1 MSLNEDILLS
11 MDLNLLLTFLVVF
24 RERSVSEAARHLR
37 VTQPAVSGSLV
48 RLRQCFDDPLFLRR
62 NRKMQPTPKAEEI
75 AEALLPA
82 MLRIE
87 SVSRHP

>member
-11 MDLNLLLTFLVVF
+11 LDLNLLLTFLVVF
-24 RERSVSEAARHLR
+24 RERSVSGAAQHLR

-48 RLRQCFDDPLFLRR
+48 RLREFFNDPLFLRR
-62 NRKMQPTPKAEEI
+62 DRKMQPTAKAQEI

-82 MLRIE
+82 MQRIE
-87 SVSRHP
+87 SVIRHP

>member
-1 MSLNEDILLS
+1 MSLNEDILLGI
-11 MDLNLLLTFLVVF
+11 DLNLLLTFLVVF

-82 MLRIE
+82 MLQIE
-87 SVSRHP
+87 SVIRHP

>member
-87 SVSRHP
+87 SVIRHP

>member
-1 MSLNEDILLS
+1 
-11 MDLNLLLTFLVVF
+11 
-24 RERSVSEAARHLR
+24 VSEAARHLR

-87 SVSRHP
+87 SVIRHP

>member
-11 MDLNLLLTFLVVF
+11 IDLNLLLTFLVVF

-87 SVSRHP
+87 SVIRHP

>member
-11 MDLNLLLTFLVVF
+11 IDLNLLLTFLVVF

-37 VTQPAVSGSLV
+37 VSQPAVSGSLV

-82 MLRIE
+82 MLQIE
-87 SVSRHP
+87 SVIRHP